1 MRYFS
6 LGSSTV
12 VSYGQLANIHFRGM
26 YPHVPVQSKEGD
38 PSCICVSGVSIL
50 RFSPILE
57 LDFGTGTAVVFFH
70 LIYTLLL
77 HREGKHTMFIIYMSY
92 NCVRV
97 DNITPKVFFVFYI

>member
-1 MRYFS
+1 
-6 LGSSTV
+6 L
-12 VSYGQLANIHFRGM
+12 I
-26 YPHVPVQSKEGD
+26 
-38 PSCICVSGVSIL
+38 
-50 RFSPILE
+50 
-57 LDFGTGTAVVFFH
+57 LDFGTGTAVLFFH